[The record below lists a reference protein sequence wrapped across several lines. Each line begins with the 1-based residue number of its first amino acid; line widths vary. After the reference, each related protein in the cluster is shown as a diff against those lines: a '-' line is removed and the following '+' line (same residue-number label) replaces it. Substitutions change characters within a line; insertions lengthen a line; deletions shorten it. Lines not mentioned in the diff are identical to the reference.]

1 MCHCNLSLGYNPLR
15 VAGEAVKYGGLVT
28 GRKWRGI
35 KVTGIPLSLPS
46 EFNLLAFKHVETSDS
61 DP

>member
-35 KVTGIPLSLPS
+35 KVTGIP
-46 EFNLLAFKHVETSDS
+46 HVETSDS